1 MKAFVLCVISFC
13 YFRAVA
19 QPDEVKKVEALLLN
33 AFVKKDSQSIVRYVD
48 DNFILLHAD
57 GDVQNKKE
65 FVGAYTVYTP
75 EMGLKLRAEHRQTID
90 KGDVVILRGI
100 LISRWKEG
108 NQVLQSKVPYTDT
121 YKKSGGQWRLITSFV
136 NDVGE
141 DYYVLTDTTGIR
153 EAITRQYK
161 ILDRTV
167 NEKDLVRHLSLKTGD
182 FSTLDHLGNIGAP
195 QFMRNRSKNLF
206 NALRDSIQ
214 SLNEIESIEL
224 KDDTAKVIV
233 HQSFKRNQ
241 LMAGQVRRVETSARQ
256 RESWMLTREGWKLVF
271 VDQVQPLTRVV
282 DGKPTNPA
290 KPFNPNDPPYKKD
303 VP

>member
-33 AFVKKDSQSIVRYVD
+33 AFVKKDSQSIARYVD

-57 GDVQNKKE
+57 GGVQNKKE
-65 FVGAYTVYTP
+65 YVGAYTVYTP
-75 EMGLKLRAEHRQTID
+75 EMGLQLRTEHRQTID
-90 KGDVVILRGI
+90 KGGLVILRGI
-100 LISRWKEG
+100 LVSRWKEG

-121 YKKSGGQWRLITSFV
+121 YQKSGGQWRLITSFV

-153 EAITRQYK
+153 EAIKRQYK

-167 NEKDLVRHLSLKTGD
+167 NEKDLVRHLNLKTGD
-182 FSTLDHLGNIGAP
+182 FSTLDHLGNPGSP

-214 SLNEIESIEL
+214 SLNEIESIEV
-224 KDDTAKVIV
+224 KGDTAKVIV

-303 VP
+303 LP